1 MKSRTKLKG
10 YELFKYAKTI
20 IPGGSQLFGK
30 RSELYA
36 PGLWPSY
43 YKKAKNC
50 EVTDFNNKKYLDF
63 TMVGTGTSVLGYSND
78 EVNSAVKMAL
88 ETGTI
93 STLNNKEEIV
103 LAEILLDLHPG
114 MGMVRYARGGGEILS
129 IAIRVSRAYTGR
141 EKVAI
146 CGYHGWHDWYMSAN
160 LKNQNNLN
168 NHLLPKVGS
177 AGVPKSMKGLTVP
190 FEFNNIKSLE
200 NILKKDPKGFAAV
213 ILEPFRDNGP
223 EDEYLEKVKS
233 VTKKYGAVLI
243 FDEVTSG
250 FRETLGGMYTQTK
263 IIPDMVTFGK
273 AISNGIPMSALLGR
287 KKIMKSFTSTFISS
301 TYWGDKI
308 GPAAAIATINFMKK
322 KKVGE
327 KIKKLGNEL
336 KNVLI
341 NAAKRSNLEIVI
353 TGRPSLLS
361 YRLNVPNWPLALT
374 FIIIAMLKK
383 GILSNDRIYANYCHT
398 PIAIKKF
405 EIAINKTFK
414 ELSKKI
420 DNGKLKEAVPM
431 GVKKMGF
438 NKVIK

>member
-1 MKSRTKLKG
+1 MKNRIKLKG

-63 TMVGTGTSVLGYSND
+63 TMVGTGTSVLGYSNNK
-78 EVNSAVKMAL
+78 VNSAVKMAL

-114 MGMVRYARGGGEILS
+114 MGMVRYARSGGEILS
-129 IAIRVSRAYTGR
+129 IAIRVARAYTGR

-168 NHLLPKVGS
+168 NHLLPKIGS
-177 AGVPKSMKGLTVP
+177 AGVPKSMRGLTVP

-200 NILKKDPKGFAAV
+200 KILKKDPKGFAAV

-223 EDEYLEKVKS
+223 KDGYLKQVKS
-233 VTKKYGAVLI
+233 ITKKYGAVLI

-263 IIPDMVTFGK
+263 TVPDMVTFGK

-301 TYWGDKI
+301 TYWG
-308 GPAAAIATINFMKK
+308 PSAAIATINFMKK

-327 KIKKLGNEL
+327 KIKKTGNEL
-336 KNVLI
+336 KNILTS
-341 NAAKRSNLEIVI
+341 AAKKSNLEIVI

-374 FIIIAMLKK
+374 FIIITMLKK

-398 PIAIKKF
+398 VKAK
-405 EIAINKTFK
+405 
-414 ELSKKI
+414 KKI
-420 DNGKLKEAVPM
+420 
-431 GVKKMGF
+431 
-438 NKVIK
+438 